1 VAAIGNVLRHEYR
14 LIAAPLMWEVVRDY
28 LPPLEEVC
36 RAELAR
42 LAPK

>member
-1 VAAIGNVLRHEYR
+1 MAAIGNVLRHEYR